1 LLRTIPNCSNIISF
15 GEEKR
20 LREDENKKLE
30 SKLMKKIPLQS
41 VELVKEK

>member
-1 LLRTIPNCSNIISF
+1 MKIIENIKKIKE
-15 GEEKR
+15 G
-20 LREDENKKLE
+20 REDENKKLE